1 MSEMNQERAPAPAL
15 EIDAHAADFLARRAN
30 ESRWTQKDAAE
41 LEAWLS
47 ASLAHQTAFWRL
59 ESVWERANRLDAL
72 RQLPPRPTPS
82 PVSPRRR
89 SLFFGLA
96 ASVAVLAAV
105 GVSTNILVSSSR
117 VATYA
122 TPVGGRETIR
132 LADGSQIDLNTD
144 TVLRT
149 HFTKGQRSA
158 ELVKGE
164 ALFQIKHDAARPF
177 VVSVA
182 GHTVTDLGTKFLV
195 RDDGSRLRV
204 ALIEGSAR
212 LSANSN
218 SAQEKVA
225 VLMPGDEAVATS
237 KTLLVTRKT
246 AAQLHSELGWNR
258 GVLIFHRATLFDV
271 AKEYNRYNLRKI
283 VIADDM
289 AGARVIN
296 ATLPSTDVAAF
307 ARMAKN
313 FLGLHVEERER
324 EIVISR

>member
-1 MSEMNQERAPAPAL
+1 VSEADQHLAPAPAL
-15 EIDAHAADFLARRAN
+15 EIDAQAADFLARRAN
-30 ESRWTQKDAAE
+30 QPRWTEKDAAE

-47 ASLAHQTAFWRL
+47 SSLAHQTAFWRL

-72 RQLPPRPTPS
+72 RQLPPRPMPTPA
-82 PVSPRRR
+82 SPRRR
-89 SLFFGLA
+89 SLFLGLA
-96 ASVAVLAAV
+96 ASVAVVAAI
-105 GVSTNILVSSSR
+105 GLSTNILVSSPR
-117 VATYA
+117 LTTYA
-122 TPVGGRETIR
+122 TPIGGRESIH

-149 HFTKGQRSA
+149 HFKDGQRSA

-164 ALFQIKHDAARPF
+164 ALFQIKHDAAHPF

-195 RDDGSRLRV
+195 HDDGSRLKV

-212 LSANSN
+212 LSADSN
-218 SAQEKVA
+218 SAQSKVA

-237 KTLLVTRKT
+237 KTLVVTRKT
-246 AAQLHSELGWNR
+246 SAELRNELGWNR
-258 GVLIFHRATLFDV
+258 GVLVFHRATLFDV
-271 AKEYNRYNLRKI
+271 AKEYNRYNQRKI
-283 VIADDM
+283 VIADDV

-296 ATLPSTDVAAF
+296 ATLSSTDVAAF

>member
-1 MSEMNQERAPAPAL
+1 MIEEGNDCAPAPAL
-15 EIDAHAADFLARRAN
+15 EIDAQAADFVARRSNKA
-30 ESRWTQKDAAE
+30 RWTEGDAAE

-47 ASLAHQTAFWRL
+47 RSLAHQTAFWRL

-82 PVSPRRR
+82 PASPRRR
-89 SLFFGLA
+89 SLFLGLA
-96 ASVAVLAAV
+96 ASVAIVAAI
-105 GVSTNILVSSSR
+105 GVSTNILVSSPR
-117 VATYA
+117 LTTYA
-122 TPVGGRETIR
+122 TPIGGRESIH

-149 HFTKGQRSA
+149 HFKNGQRSA

-164 ALFQIKHDAARPF
+164 ALFQIKHDAAHPF

-195 RDDGSRLRV
+195 HDDGSRLKV

-212 LSANSN
+212 LSTNTN
-218 SAQEKVA
+218 PVKGKVA

-237 KTLLVTRKT
+237 KTLVVTRKT
-246 AAQLHSELGWNR
+246 SAELRNELGWNR
-258 GVLIFHRATLFDV
+258 GVLVFHRATLFDV
-271 AKEYNRYNLRKI
+271 AKEYNRYNQRKI
-283 VIADDM
+283 VIVDDV

-296 ATLPSTDVAAF
+296 ATLSSTDVTAF

-313 FLGLHVEERER
+313 FLRLHVEERER

>member
-1 MSEMNQERAPAPAL
+1 MSELDQDRAPAPAL
-15 EIDAHAADFLARRAN
+15 EVDAQAADFLARRAN
-30 ESRWTQKDAAE
+30 ELRWTEKDAAD
-41 LEAWLS
+41 LEVWLS
-47 ASLAHQTAFWRL
+47 RSLAHQTAFWRL

-72 RQLPPRPTPS
+72 RQLPPWPTPT

-89 SLFFGLA
+89 SLFLGLA

-105 GVSTNILVSSSR
+105 GVSTNILVSSPR
-117 VATYA
+117 IATYA
-122 TPVGGRETIR
+122 TPIGGRESIQ

-149 HFTKGQRSA
+149 RFKDGQRSA

-164 ALFQIKHDAARPF
+164 ALFQIKHDATHPF

-195 RDDGSRLRV
+195 RDDGNRLKV

-212 LSANSN
+212 LSANS
-218 SAQEKVA
+218 AQGKVA

-237 KTLLVTRKT
+237 KTLSVTRKT
-246 AAQLHSELGWNR
+246 SADLRSELGWNR
-258 GVLIFHRATLFDV
+258 GVLVFHRATLFDV
-271 AKEYNRYNLRKI
+271 AKEYNRYNQRKI
-283 VIADDM
+283 VIADDV

-296 ATLPSTDVAAF
+296 ATLPSTDVVAF

>member
-1 MSEMNQERAPAPAL
+1 MSELDQDRAPAPAL
-15 EIDAHAADFLARRAN
+15 EVDAQAADFLARRAN
-30 ESRWTQKDAAE
+30 ELRWTEKDAAD

-47 ASLAHQTAFWRL
+47 RSLAHQTAFWRL

-72 RQLPPRPTPS
+72 RQLPPWPTPT

-89 SLFFGLA
+89 SLFLGLA

-105 GVSTNILVSSSR
+105 GVSTNILVSSPR
-117 VATYA
+117 IATYA
-122 TPVGGRETIR
+122 TPIGGRESIQ

-149 HFTKGQRSA
+149 RFKDGQRSA

-164 ALFQIKHDAARPF
+164 ALFQIKHDATHPF

-195 RDDGSRLRV
+195 RDDGNRLKV

-212 LSANSN
+212 LSANS
-218 SAQEKVA
+218 AQGKVA

-237 KTLLVTRKT
+237 KTLSVTRKT
-246 AAQLHSELGWNR
+246 SADLRSELGWNR
-258 GVLIFHRATLFDV
+258 GVLVFHRATLFDV
-271 AKEYNRYNLRKI
+271 AKEYNRYNQRKI
-283 VIADDM
+283 VIADDV

-296 ATLPSTDVAAF
+296 ATLPSTDVVAF